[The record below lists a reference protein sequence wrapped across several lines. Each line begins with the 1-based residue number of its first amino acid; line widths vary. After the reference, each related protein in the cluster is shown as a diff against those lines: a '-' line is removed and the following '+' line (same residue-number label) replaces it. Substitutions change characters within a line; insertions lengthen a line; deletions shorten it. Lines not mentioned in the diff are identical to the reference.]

1 MENNNL
7 HDETSI
13 VPYYEDLY
21 EHSLYLN
28 EAMQYCKD
36 SIRSVYDENMTRLQM
51 KSNKFINIL
60 TMLSTL
66 MLPPMVVGGIFGMN
80 FEIIPFSSNP
90 HGFAISI
97 AAMFGISLVL
107 AIFFKK
113 KKYF

>member
-1 MENNNL
+1 
-7 HDETSI
+7 
-13 VPYYEDLY
+13 
-21 EHSLYLN
+21 
-28 EAMQYCKD
+28 
-36 SIRSVYDENMTRLQM
+36 
-51 KSNKFINIL
+51 
-60 TMLSTL
+60 

>member
-1 MENNNL
+1 
-7 HDETSI
+7 
-13 VPYYEDLY
+13 
-21 EHSLYLN
+21 
-28 EAMQYCKD
+28 
-36 SIRSVYDENMTRLQM
+36 M

>member
-1 MENNNL
+1 MK
-7 HDETSI
+7 H
-13 VPYYEDLY
+13 EDLY